1 MRISIVVKR
10 NVVRLNVVVI
20 IDVGAIN
27 ISYC

>member
-20 IDVGAIN
+20 TDVGAIN